1 MKPIKVG
8 LYLHKRFFPVSGNQP
23 WYYFPSDASWNLL
36 LCCVRRRT
44 EPLLMIHE
52 QRTSSRFGKISEP
65 HCRQKSWNIHC
76 GNKDRKQNSPLREL
90 YLSIDTSCSFRE
102 WLLSQLPWNPVKT
115 TISGPQKFGRINGW
129 PFQWRGF
136 FYKELYGHFARW
148 QKKVVVITRWPYYRG
163 TWWRGFNVTLF
174 FFPSSEHRGFVPLFH
189 VSKIHIIKIFR
200 MAGTTPC

>member
-36 LCCVRRRT
+36 LRCVRRRT
-44 EPLLMIHE
+44 EPLLMIHQ

-136 FYKELYGHFARW
+136 FFFTRNCMAILQGG
-148 QKKVVVITRWPYYRG
+148 KKKW
-163 TWWRGFNVTLF
+163 
-174 FFPSSEHRGFVPLFH
+174 S
-189 VSKIHIIKIFR
+189 
-200 MAGTTPC
+200 

>member
-52 QRTSSRFGKISEP
+52 QRTSSRFGKILEP

-76 GNKDRKQNSPLREL
+76 GNKDRKQNSPLREFIPFHW
-90 YLSIDTSCSFRE
+90 YFIFRE

-136 FYKELYGHFARW
+136 FFYKELYGHFARW
-148 QKKVVVITRWPYYRG
+148 QKNVVVITRWPYYRG

-174 FFPSSEHRGFVPLFH
+174 FFSFQW
-189 VSKIHIIKIFR
+189 
-200 MAGTTPC
+200 A